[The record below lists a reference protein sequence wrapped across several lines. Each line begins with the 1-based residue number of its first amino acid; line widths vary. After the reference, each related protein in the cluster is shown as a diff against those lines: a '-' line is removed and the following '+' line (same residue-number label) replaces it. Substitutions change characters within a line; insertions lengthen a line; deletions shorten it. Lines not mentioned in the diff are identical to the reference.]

1 MQVLCNY
8 RLPQQVDAKTVR
20 EVATKYLWDRCPA
33 VVAIGKYNYHSFADP
48 TSVTMLLLGPIE
60 QLPDYTRIRGN
71 MSWRRI

>member
-1 MQVLCNY
+1 MQVLYNH
-8 RLPQQVDAKTVR
+8 RLLQQVDAKTVR

-33 VVAIGKYNYHSFADP
+33 VVAIGEYNYSFANP
-48 TSVTMLLLGPIE
+48 TIILLLGPIE